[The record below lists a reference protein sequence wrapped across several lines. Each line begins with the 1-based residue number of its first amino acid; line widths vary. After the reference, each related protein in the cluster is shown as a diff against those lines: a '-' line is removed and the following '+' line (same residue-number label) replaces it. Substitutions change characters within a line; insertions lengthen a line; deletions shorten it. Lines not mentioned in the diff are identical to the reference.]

1 MLAMARI
8 GISLDTEQ
16 MRRFEALAALE
27 NKRPATLA
35 AELVKRYMSAHAK
48 DIDLILHA
56 KDKYESSVAQLRKTQ
71 MASDE
76 T

>member
-1 MLAMARI
+1 MARI

-35 AELVKRYMSAHAK
+35 AQIILGYMQGRSK
-48 DIDLILHA
+48 EIEPILRA
-56 KDKYESSVAQLRKTQ
+56 RAAYDDSVAKVRAEDAAK
-71 MASDE
+71 E
-76 T
+76 